1 MRSTH
6 LVLRCVAIRLTNGD
20 GMRKWCCSVLRRVV
34 VCCSVL
40 QCVAVCCSVLQGVAC
55 VNYVF
60 LAIRRTKEDAMRKV
74 VLQCVA
80 VCCSVL
86 QCFACVIHVFLAIR
100 RTKGD
105 AMRKVVLQCVAVCCS
120 VLQCVAVL
128 CLCHSCISRHQTHQR
143 GRDAESGVVGRFETC
158 HHLH

>member
-1 MRSTH
+1 
-6 LVLRCVAIRLTNGD
+6 
-20 GMRKWCCSVLRRVV
+20 
-34 VCCSVL
+34 
-40 QCVAVCCSVLQGVAC
+40 VLQGVAC

-105 AMRKVVLQCVAVCCS
+105 AMRKVVSLDDLKRVTTSIEELQESVDDVA
-120 VLQCVAVL
+120 
-128 CLCHSCISRHQTHQR
+128 
-143 GRDAESGVVGRFETC
+143 GM
-158 HHLH
+158 